1 MTKWTRR
8 GFIAATGA
16 TLTACSTVGINQS
29 RDEIEFNVSSAKS
42 ELFRTIPGTQQ
53 LADQAAGILII
64 PEVTSAGLFL
74 GGAYGEGAL
83 LIGDAAVDH
92 FSFTAASFGL
102 QFGVQ
107 RYSHALF
114 LMTQEALAGFRNADG
129 WQLGIDAEY
138 VFPDQAAS
146 FGVNTS
152 TINLP
157 VYAVVYGQQGL
168 IVGATLEGAKYSRLI
183 R

>member
-8 GFIAATGA
+8 GFIAATG
-16 TLTACSTVGINQS
+16 LTAACSAVGINQS
-29 RDEIEFNVSSAKS
+29 RDEIEFNVNSAKS
-42 ELFRTIPGTQQ
+42 ELFRAIPGTQQ
-53 LADQAAGILII
+53 LAEQAAGILII
-64 PEVTSAGLFL
+64 PEVKSAGFFL

-83 LIGDAAVDH
+83 LIGDAPVDH

-107 RYSHALF
+107 RYSHALIF
-114 LMTQEALAGFRNADG
+114 MTQEALAGFRTADG

-138 VFPDQAAS
+138 VFPDQSGS
-146 FGVNTS
+146 FGVNTT
-152 TINLP
+152 TINRP

-168 IVGATLEGAKYSRLI
+168 IIGATLEGAKYSRLI